1 MKKNVLA
8 LSIAAMIGG
17 FAGTAS
23 AGVLPGSGTFSSSAG
38 TMDKATATAL
48 ELSDNGKGHMLV
60 VPYYTAQDDNITV
73 LHVVNTDSKNGKALK
88 VRFRGAANSDD
99 VLDFTVFLSP
109 SDVWTGY
116 VSKGADGIATFT
128 TADTS
133 CTLPADVATAPK
145 SFSLERLTNAN
156 WSTAAKANH
165 TREGYVEIL
174 NMADIPTQGN
184 PDLGDAQTKLWNAV
198 KHNGGAK
205 PTCDAATLGATAALY
220 TLHNTAAEET
230 TAAKLGLNTPTGGLF
245 GDWYIQ
251 NVPKSTTYS
260 SSAPAVIAV
269 NDSTGMPARGN
280 FVFFSQV
287 KTDLPDP
294 AARANQYSADP
305 LLAGIN
311 PAIIRQVFDY
321 PDLSTPYIAGNTT
334 DPNTQASQL
343 STALAVTNVANQY
356 ATDAGISAQTDWT
369 LSMPTRRYALA
380 ANYKAIGTFLYPAN
394 YIVVNG
400 GVTDLDKSKPFFNFD
415 VGSSLGVVYPPLTGV
430 AANVTADDQG
440 RLCVRTA
447 SNSFF
452 DREEQQKTNI
462 SVSPGNTLVQLC
474 GEVSVLSI
482 TRDGNGPGVLGGSV
496 ANSFMKA
503 PFTNG
508 WGSIN
513 AYADA
518 DGTLSGRLPLMGHSF
533 TKLYNPSVTPGTAG
547 NFGITWAHRFDR

>member
-17 FAGTAS
+17 FAGAAS
-23 AGVLPGSGTFSSSAG
+23 AGVLPGSTGFDSSTG
-38 TMDKATATAL
+38 HMDAATATDL

-60 VPYYTAQDDNITV
+60 VPYYTAQDNNITV

-116 VSKGADGIATFT
+116 VSKGSDGLATFT
-128 TADTS
+128 TGDTS
-133 CTLPADVATAPK
+133 CILPADVTTGPK
-145 SFSLERLTNAN
+145 SFSLERLSNSN
-156 WSTAAKANH
+156 WSTDVKANH

-184 PDLGDAQTKLWNAV
+184 PDLGATQTKLWSAV

-205 PTCDAATLGATAALY
+205 PTCDAATLAVTAALY
-220 TLHNTAAEET
+220 TLHGTGKEEAA
-230 TAAKLGLNTPTGGLF
+230 AAKLGLNTPTGGLF

-260 SSAPAVIAV
+260 GSAPAVIAV
-269 NDSTGMPARGN
+269 DSSGAPARGN
-280 FVFFSQV
+280 YVFFSQV

-294 AARANQYSADP
+294 TALANTYSADP
-305 LLAGIN
+305 LLYGIN
-311 PAIIRQVFDY
+311 PALNRQVFDY
-321 PDLSTPYIAGNTT
+321 PDLSTPYTAGNTT
-334 DPNTQASQL
+334 DPNTQASLL
-343 STALAVTNVANQY
+343 STRLAVTNVANQY

-400 GVTDLDKSKPFFNFD
+400 GVRDLDKNKPFFNFD
-415 VGSSLGVVYPPLTGV
+415 VGSSLGIVYPPLTGV
-430 AANVTADDQG
+430 AANVTADSSG

-462 SVSPGNTLVQLC
+462 AVSPGNTLVQLC

-482 TRDGNGPGVLGGSV
+482 TTDGNGPGVLGGSV